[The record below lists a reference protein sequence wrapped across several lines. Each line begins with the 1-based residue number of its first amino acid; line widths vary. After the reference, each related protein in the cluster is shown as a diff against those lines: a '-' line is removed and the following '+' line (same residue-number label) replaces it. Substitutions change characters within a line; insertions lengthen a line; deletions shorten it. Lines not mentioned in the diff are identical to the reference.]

1 MLDLR
6 SFRTVILLQNIFMAY
21 NLYIADDLESK
32 FWTFWVAWFALRPV
46 NVKS

>member
-1 MLDLR
+1 MFDLR

-21 NLYIADDLESK
+21 NLYIADNLESY
-32 FWTFWVAWFALRPV
+32 FWTFYVALFVLTPV